1 MERSRSRVG
10 KQVGG
15 ALYVHLSA
23 VDRLL
28 PEQSRLIAAAAEH
41 VPKGNWNVAKIDL
54 ADDRAVS
61 LLDYEDFA
69 EHAFPALRQSHRV
82 DLKAGV
88 VSARRYEKNPP
99 ILHRKELLLSPD
111 APRRDLYVALTQE
124 LERRGLFVDMNR
136 RGRLE
141 AWESALAEA
150 GIEVRDHQVVAA
162 GPPVDVRIPAQV
174 AESFF
179 YDGMSPVARHRTAIG
194 RNGLSAP
201 MAALNAAGL
210 LEDGVSVLDYGCGR
224 GDDVRALRAAG
235 IDAVG
240 WDPHFVPDRSVLMP
254 RHVVNLGFV
263 LNVVEDPAER
273 CDVLRHAFDLTER
286 CLAVAV
292 MLVGKGDVS
301 GHRPH
306 GDGFLSSRGTFQ
318 RYYTQAELRT
328 FLLETL
334 EVTPVAA
341 GPGIFFVFR
350 DEELEQRVLSRRQ
363 MGMGSGRPILS
374 VPRPLSHFTMGTSL
388 RKKALDSVRNDL
400 VELLLTMGRA
410 PHADEIP
417 PDLQRHLSDARL
429 STKAAVADALAA
441 IPAEEMTAI
450 TARRADEVAR
460 FFALGA
466 FSGRA
471 PYRRLSSDL
480 QRDIRAF
487 FGSLSAAEGVG
498 RRMLFDAGDSEALA
512 KEAQAHAI
520 GGIGHLY
527 GDKFQVHARDL
538 PKLTPRLR
546 TYIGIAQTLAGTL
559 DSTTIFRVHLA
570 SQKLTAL
577 LYPDFDTSAL
587 PRLSERIK
595 IDLRTG
601 DVANFNHQSEG
612 RVSVLMAK
620 SVYMSKEDGR
630 YLDQLR
636 FESELRRLFG
646 DPIESI
652 PFSEVAHAMIKAG
665 LKLPY

>member
-1 MERSRSRVG
+1 MERDGSRVG

-41 VPKGNWNVAKIDL
+41 VPQGNWNVAKIDL

-82 DLKAGV
+82 DLTAGV

-99 ILHRKELLLSPD
+99 ILHRKELLLPPD
-111 APRRDLYVALTQE
+111 APRRDLYVALTHE
-124 LERRGLFVDMNR
+124 LERLGLFVDMNR

-141 AWESALAEA
+141 AWEAAMAEA
-150 GIEVRDHQVVAA
+150 GIEVRDHHVVAA
-162 GPPVDVRIPAQV
+162 GPPVDISMLAQV
-174 AESFF
+174 AKSFF
-179 YDGMSPVARHRTAIG
+179 CDGMPAVARHRTAIG

-210 LEDGVSVLDYGCGR
+210 LDDGVSVLDYGCGR

-235 IDAVG
+235 IDALG
-240 WDPHFVPDRSVLMP
+240 WDPHFMPDRSVLTP

-273 CDVLRHAFDLTER
+273 CDVLRRAFDLTER

-306 GDGFLSSRGTFQ
+306 FDGFLSSRGTFQ

-363 MGMGSGRPILS
+363 MGMGGGRTILS
-374 VPRPLSHFTMGTSL
+374 VARPPSNLALGTTL
-388 RKKALDSVRNDL
+388 RKDALDSVRSD
-400 VELLLTMGRA
+400 VIELLLTLGRA
-410 PHADEIP
+410 PHADEMP
-417 PDLQRHLSDARL
+417 PDLQKRLADAHLS
-429 STKAAVADALAA
+429 SKVAIADSLAA
-441 IPAEEMTAI
+441 IPSEEMAAATAH
-450 TARRADEVAR
+450 RADEVGR
-460 FFALGA
+460 FFAIGA

-471 PYRRLSSDL
+471 PYRRLSPEL

-487 FGSLSAAEGVG
+487 YGSLSAAEGIG
-498 RRMLFDAGDSEALA
+498 RRMLFDAGDAEALA
-512 KEAQAHAI
+512 KEAQAHAEA
-520 GGIGHLY
+520 GIGHLS
-527 GDKFQVHARDL
+527 GDKYQVHARDL
-538 PKLTPRLR
+538 AKLTPRLR
-546 TYIGIAQTLAGTL
+546 TYIGIAKTLAGTL
-559 DSTTIFRVHLA
+559 DSTTIYRVHLA
-570 SQKLTAL
+570 SRKLTAL
-577 LYPDFDTSAL
+577 YYPDFDSSAL
-587 PRLSERIK
+587 PRLSGRTK

-601 DVANFNHQSEG
+601 EVTVFDHQSDG
-612 RVSVLMAK
+612 RVSVLLEK
-620 SVYMSKEDGR
+620 SRYMHKSDEKHEVQKKFDAS
-630 YLDQLR
+630 LR
-636 FESELRRLFG
+636 MLFG
-646 DPIESI
+646 DRISNLTFIEIAST
-652 PFSEVAHAMIKAG
+652 MMKAG
-665 LKLPY
+665 LKSPY